1 MSRSL
6 LVWLCCAPPK
16 KMRCLQLMSVAAL
29 LALTGSLL
37 AQSAVD
43 RDPPITA
50 VEGESRINHLHRPF
64 EETSMGK
71 TWELG
76 PAPGAP
82 RDESAPWQLK
92 LSPGCAS
99 QAVTVSGSDL
109 YRVNCRGCHGESG
122 QGAPPEINS
131 ITGPVQS
138 TSVAATMERMKKSG
152 REMSRSDVTAMA
164 KESKIL
170 LLQRLH
176 SGGQS
181 MPAPTLS
188 EAEIR
193 SLVAYLEQLSGVPGA
208 EKNQIAIKESP
219 YRVGEHVVKST
230 CHVCHSAQGP
240 NPDPQ
245 QIMEG
250 AIPPLSTLTTRMGLP
265 DFVRKVTSGAP
276 IDMGTPATQ
285 YRGRMPVFFY
295 LSQDEAVD
303 AYMYLALYPPKK

>member
-1 MSRSL
+1 
-6 LVWLCCAPPK
+6 
-16 KMRCLQLMSVAAL
+16 MRYPQLMSVAVVF
-29 LALTGSLL
+29 ALTGPLL

-43 RDPPITA
+43 RDASITA
-50 VEGESRINHLHRPF
+50 VEGESWIRHLHSSF
-64 EETSMGK
+64 AETSMGK

-76 PAPGAP
+76 PAPAGAG
-82 RDESAPWQLK
+82 DESAPWQLK
-92 LSPGCAS
+92 LSPSYAS
-99 QAVTVSGSDL
+99 RAVTLSGSDL

-138 TSVAATMERMKKSG
+138 TSVAATIERMKKSG

-176 SGGQS
+176 SGGQR

-188 EAEIR
+188 ELEIR
-193 SLVAYLEQLSGVPGA
+193 SLLAYLEELSGVPGA

-219 YRVGEHVVKST
+219 YRVGEHIVKST

-250 AIPPLSTLTTRMGLP
+250 TIPPLSTLTTRVGLP
-265 DFVRKVTSGAP
+265 DFVRKITSGAP
-276 IDMGTPATQ
+276 IVMGTPATP

-295 LSQDEAVD
+295 LSQDEAAD
-303 AYMYLALYPPKK
+303 AYMYLAVCPPQK